1 MEPIQLWWAPIHL
14 PLVSCVSLE
23 HMATELGPLH
33 ASPVIG
39 DTTAQ
44 TMLLRHVPNVNQ
56 DWSQLLLDQ
65 PLQMHAHSVLLARY
79 LEIISVL

>member
-1 MEPIQLWWAPIHL
+1 
-14 PLVSCVSLE
+14 
-23 HMATELGPLH
+23 MATELVPLH

-44 TMLLRHVPNVNQ
+44 TTR
-56 DWSQLLLDQ
+56 QLLVLSASLGLSQ
-65 PLQMHAHSVLLARY
+65 PQQIQLHALHVLLARY